1 MEILGAFLVCGLISV
16 LAQLLVECIR
26 GIHGPTL
33 FLLIQA
39 IGALLVPLGA
49 IAALQAFGQAGMVIT
64 VFNAGATV
72 CADAA
77 DIINGGDPSNLAI
90 LLGVFLAVAVMGIA
104 AGAVRVRIAARKGAH
119 GGADAADAARE
130 GADA

>member
-1 MEILGAFLVCGLISV
+1 MEVLGAFMACALISV
-16 LAQLLVECIR
+16 LTQLMVECIR

-33 FLLIQA
+33 FLFVQA
-39 IGALLVPLGA
+39 VGALLVPLGA

-72 CADAA
+72 CADVI
-77 DIINGGDPSNLAI
+77 DIIGGGDPSALAI

-104 AGAVRVRIAARKGAH
+104 AGALRVRVVARKGPRL
-119 GGADAADAARE
+119 GKPSSE
-130 GADA
+130 GAAGEP